1 MHAARAEGESLFR
14 AVFFVPGRLLSGT
27 SFLMGK
33 EYGGLPA
40 GGQSKSAR
48 SVAMLKLPS
57 LMLLLS
63 RRMRAIAS

>member
-1 MHAARAEGESLFR
+1 MRRGQRENPFPAPF
-14 AVFFVPGRLLSGT
+14 FFVPGRLLSGT